1 MSILGSL
8 FYFDKNKE
16 LKFSVHALTNQFVTD
31 CTLMIDKKKVTLIV
45 RKQEHQGFNLNEGKF
60 RLQVHIIKA
69 QGKNLTYKEK
79 TKEEQNTLNS
89 GQTLHYCR

>member
-1 MSILGSL
+1 M
-8 FYFDKNKE
+8 
-16 LKFSVHALTNQFVTD
+16 A
-31 CTLMIDKKKVTLIV
+31 LIV
-45 RKQEHQGFNLNEGKF
+45 RKQEHKGFNLNEGKF

-79 TKEEQNTLNS
+79 TNEVQNTLNS